1 MTRRR
6 ALLLALVG
14 PARRLRFPAAAQG
27 DEDKGGVR
35 DELAAV
41 EVPSLTGRVGYLVR
55 DGLLDQLNPT
65 GTPVPHRYRLEV
77 RLRRRTSSLGI
88 QLDNTVTRYNLT
100 LVARFS
106 LLDGS
111 NGRVLYRALIRRIAS
126 YNAIRAPYAE
136 LAAEL
141 DAERRAAREVSTD
154 IRTQLAIHFARA
166 QEADQQAPAPAP
178 PPAPEPS

>member
-6 ALLLALVG
+6 ALLLALAAGLAGCGFRPMLRPGEEGVG
-14 PARRLRFPAAAQG
+14 
-27 DEDKGGVR
+27 E
-35 DELAAV
+35 ELAAV

-55 DGLLDQLNPT
+55 DSLLDQLNPT
-65 GTPVPHRYRLEV
+65 GAPVPHRYQLQV
-77 RLRRRTSSLGI
+77 ALRRRNSPLAI

-106 LLDGS
+106 LLDSRSGQI
-111 NGRVLYRALIRRIAS
+111 LYRATVRRIAS

-141 DAERRAAREVSTD
+141 DAERRAAREVGTD

-166 QEADQQAPAPAP
+166 QEAAPAAP
-178 PPAPEPS
+178 VAPS